1 MSQPSSAA
9 ALPDIKKIVVPLDG
23 SEFSFAAARYA
34 VYLAKKSGAEIVLV
48 HSIVNPP
55 YAEYSS
61 AGLMVPRYLDEGR
74 LKAEG
79 WFAEVKQIAMLED
92 VKISTEIV
100 LDVVSV
106 AASIVEFAEKE
117 MADLIVIGTRGQSGI
132 KRFLLGSVASAV
144 VSHAHC
150 SVLVVR
156 K

>member
-1 MSQPSSAA
+1 MSQSTAA
-9 ALPDIKKIVVPLDG
+9 GALPNIKKIIVPLDG

-34 VYLAKKSGAEIVLV
+34 VYLAKRSGAEIVFM

-55 YAEYSS
+55 YADYSS
-61 AGLMVPRYLDEGR
+61 VGLMLPRYLEEAR

-79 WFAEVKQIAMLED
+79 WFAEVRQIAMRED
-92 VKISTEIV
+92 VKMSTEII

-106 AASIVEFAEKE
+106 PSSIVEFAEKE
-117 MADLIVIGTRGQSGI
+117 LADLIVIGTRGQSGI
-132 KRFLLGSVASAV
+132 KRFLLGSVASGV